1 MMDINYILGR
11 EQISLHNASVATSS
25 PARIAHLGLAA
36 AYGAL
41 LTSSIFPH
49 RLFLTYGVK
58 SRAKTTGSRSIVEDA
73 VQGSPTTVSAS
84 AGATR
89 GHVVLTPDDDLP
101 YKVVLEHEQG
111 ENTEQPVSTIREG
124 GALITKTIPTPLEPN
139 TSWDHPVSVRS

>member
-1 MMDINYILGR
+1 MDINYILGR
-11 EQISLHNASVATSS
+11 EQISLHNASVAASS

-58 SRAKTTGSRSIVEDA
+58 ARAKTTASRLSVEDA
-73 VQGSPTTVSAS
+73 VEGTPTIVKAS
-84 AGATR
+84 TAATR

-124 GALITKTIPTPLEPN
+124 EALIIEATPSPPEPN
-139 TSWDHPVSVRS
+139 TSWDHPVAGRS